1 MGEHGLVS
9 ENARSRREFSRRI
22 ESLRQ
27 EANSPRLLQP
37 IRRGWK
43 LGGEDFLDWILDKM
57 EVSTNEAHPSRERDE
72 TEQVK
77 ALRIVQE
84 ELMRLGWTK
93 AELRRRRKGD
103 ARRIRIALRLR
114 RETTMTLSWIAQRLM
129 METRTYLS
137 HLPILAAAEEKLT
150 MLRAD
155 PDLL

>member
-1 MGEHGLVS
+1 M
-9 ENARSRREFSRRI
+9 
-22 ESLRQ
+22 RQ
-27 EANSPRLLQP
+27 EANSPQQLQP

-57 EVSTNEAHPSRERDE
+57 EVSTKEAHPSRERDE

-103 ARRIRIALRLR
+103 ETKIALARRLREETAVSLR
-114 RETTMTLSWIAQRLM
+114 WIAENLYMGTWTHVSNRLYHC
-129 METRTYLS
+129 R
-137 HLPILAAAEEKLT
+137 
-150 MLRAD
+150 
-155 PDLL
+155 